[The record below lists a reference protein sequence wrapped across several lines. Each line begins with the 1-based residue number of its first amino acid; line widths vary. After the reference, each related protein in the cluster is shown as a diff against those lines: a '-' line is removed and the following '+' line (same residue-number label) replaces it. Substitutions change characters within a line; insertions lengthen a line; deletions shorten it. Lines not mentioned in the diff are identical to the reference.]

1 MLLWRRLSLL
11 VAAAL
16 AALFFWANSGIEI
29 KRPITADGIS
39 AEQGYAYQ
47 VAPATPILLTPLSD
61 DPSNPDRAPTRL
73 FEDGR
78 ALHPAHATHD
88 HIRREGRGAFSQWRS
103 AIYFSTSD
111 NSDPRSNGRAYAA
124 HMVAVPSL
132 SAQWLFALCLVAAV
146 AANLDLAARPLWRR
160 LGLLAAAALAVL
172 FYKAN
177 GGIEIRRPIAAD
189 DISAEEGYAYRV
201 ALATPDLLVPLADDV
216 WDPDGAPTELFED
229 GHALHPAHAPH
240 DRIRKEGRGAFS
252 QWRSEIY
259 FSTSDN
265 SDPRSNGRAYVA
277 RLVAVPSLS
286 AQWLLALCL
295 AVAVAANLDFA
306 ARMTRGAASR
316 LSNVRGARWLAPRP
330 NRFHALE
337 FYLAALLMVALILFL
352 FHVHASFTRLTEP
365 RVAAIGYGNASA
377 PYSDAM
383 DPWLRGTMSYYLNG
397 TPTANLYRPTIGLF
411 FSTIL
416 TVFQAV
422 SAIPKVFIAAFLAA
436 AIYFFVSGPIFL
448 RVIIVGALVTLNLNY
463 DVFVSPL
470 YPECVMMGFW
480 TMSFSLIGLILIG
493 LGQNADRLRW
503 LPAVAGFS
511 LVGIAAAVQGPQL
524 LGGGLV
530 LGWCATRWIRQGE
543 WKTLALSAVALL
555 APTLGDTSIR
565 MGYGITNN
573 AVANLYCVYADPSH
587 AWTPQTDQ
595 LYHLKD
601 PSNQE
606 VLGHFLAFI
615 TGPDGR
621 AFLRSAMAYTQ
632 KQDALQIRRTGF
644 ISLLL
649 VCAAIGWWTNR
660 GDHETPYNPFPGPI
674 RKIRWRDWGI
684 RLCLIGVL
692 VLIYM
697 IVTRPPVALHYPV
710 LILAG
715 VIAVAGILKG
725 CPMAVCFAL
734 SYVGSL
740 TLHAVL
746 GVVSGYRVSVTY
758 EIFVFAALVCLL
770 VEPSASG
777 DRNAKLARGLPE
789 FSAIVILIIAIAYA
803 GNFVGRRGQKSH
815 LRAELGETARNVVK
829 VSGDRAIDRSLYF
842 DGKLSYFYTNDDGLP
857 FGSVRTYSAIKAPA
871 GLGLASLITPCEV
884 TWEAKP

>member
-16 AALFFWANSGIEI
+16 AALFLRANSGIEI
-29 KRPITADGIS
+29 KRPLTAGEIS

-47 VAPATPILLTPLSD
+47 VAPVTPILLTPLSD
-61 DPSNPDRAPTRL
+61 DPSNAHRAPTKL
-73 FEDGR
+73 FEDGH
-78 ALHPAHATHD
+78 ALRPAHAAHD
-88 HIRREGRGAFSQWRS
+88 LIRKEGRGAFSQWRS

-111 NSDPRSNGRAYAA
+111 NSDPRSNGRAYVA
-124 HMVAVPSL
+124 HLVLVPSL
-132 SAQWLFALCLVAAV
+132 SAQWLFALCLLAAV
-146 AANLDLAARPLWRR
+146 SANLDLAARLLWRR
-160 LGLLAAAALAVL
+160 LSLLVAVVLAVL

-177 GGIEIRRPIAAD
+177 SGIEIRRPIAAD
-189 DISAEEGYAYRV
+189 DISAEEGYAYQV
-201 ALATPDLLVPLADDV
+201 ALATPSLLVPLADDV
-216 WDPDGAPTELFED
+216 WDPSRAPTELFED

-240 DRIRKEGRGAFS
+240 DRIREEGRGAFS
-252 QWRSEIY
+252 QWRSELY

-265 SDPRSNGRAYVA
+265 SDPRSNGRAYVVQ
-277 RLVAVPSLS
+277 LVAVPSLG
-286 AQWLLALCL
+286 AQLLFALCL
-295 AVAVAANLDFA
+295 IVAVAVNLDFA
-306 ARMTRGAASR
+306 AWITRGAASR
-316 LSNVRGARWLAPRP
+316 LSNVPGAHWLIPRP
-330 NRFHALE
+330 KRFHALE
-337 FYLAALLMVALILFL
+337 FYLTALFIGALVLFVIHL
-352 FHVHASFTRLTEP
+352 HSSFARLTELHP
-365 RVAAIGYGNASA
+365 AVIGYGNASL
-377 PYSDAM
+377 PNSDAM
-383 DPWLRGTMSYYLNG
+383 DPWLRGTMGYYLHG

-416 TVFQAV
+416 TIFQAV

-448 RVIIVGALVTLNLNY
+448 RIILVGTLVTLNLNY
-463 DVFVSPL
+463 DVFVSAL
-470 YPECVMMGFW
+470 YPECVMTGFW
-480 TMSFSLIGLILIG
+480 TLSFSLIGLILIG
-493 LGQNADRLRW
+493 LGQNAGERRW

-530 LGWCATRWIRQGE
+530 LGWCATRWIQDRE
-543 WKTLALSAVALL
+543 WKTLALSAVAFL
-555 APTLGDTSIR
+555 APTLCDTSIR
-565 MGYGITNN
+565 TAYGITNN

-595 LYHLKD
+595 LYHLRD

-615 TGPDGR
+615 TSPDGH
-621 AFLRSAMAYTQ
+621 AFLRSAMAFTQ
-632 KQDALQIRRTGF
+632 RQDALQIRRSGF
-644 ISLLL
+644 ISLLI

-660 GDHETPYNPFPGPI
+660 GGHETPYKPFPGPI
-674 RKIRWRDWGI
+674 EKIRWRDWEI

-692 VLIYM
+692 ALIYM
-697 IVTRPPVALHYPV
+697 IVTRGTAALHYPV

-746 GVVSGYRVSVTY
+746 GDASGYRVSVTY
-758 EIFVFAALVCLL
+758 EIFVFVALVCLL
-770 VEPSASG
+770 VEPSASSDG
-777 DRNAKLARGLPE
+777 SAKLARGLPG
-789 FSAIVILIIAIAYA
+789 FSAIVILILAIAYA
-803 GNFVGRRGQKSH
+803 GNFVGRRGQKSY
-815 LRAELGETARNVVK
+815 LRAELGETTRNVVK

-842 DGKLSYFYTNDDGLP
+842 DGKLSYFYTNDDGRP
-857 FGSVRTYSAIKAPA
+857 FGSIRTYAAIKAPA
-871 GLGLASLITPCEV
+871 GLGIASLITPCEV